1 MTYEQNRQEARRA
14 KRADEF
20 VERFEKLVMKLGCYV
35 DDDSRKIDHF
45 FIESLCGQDL
55 IVGPLEFEYIS
66 PKVECYSRRAGPL
79 ELDAMLIS
87 TTTVGILETKL
98 TLRVDDVLKVQNALI
113 PRFRKSFREQQHKD
127 LAVIVAGELILP
139 NAAKLA
145 RELGYILLKPS
156 KQGVIADASCYRAA

>member
-1 MTYEQNRQEARRA
+1 MTYEQSRQDARCA
-14 KRADEF
+14 EKANEF
-20 VERFEKLVMKLGCYV
+20 VERFDKLMMKLGCYV
-35 DDDSRKIDHF
+35 DDESRKIDHF
-45 FIESLCGQDL
+45 FIESLCEQDL

-66 PKVECYSRRAGPL
+66 PKVKCYSRRAGIL
-79 ELDAMLIS
+79 DIDAMLVS

-145 RELGYILLKPS
+145 RELGYILLKPNN
-156 KQGVIADASCYRAA
+156 QGISIDASCYRAA

>member
-1 MTYEQNRQEARRA
+1 MTYEQKRQDARRA
-14 KRADEF
+14 KKADEF
-20 VERFEKLVMKLGCYV
+20 FARFDKLMMKLGCYV
-35 DDDSRKIDHF
+35 DDESRKIDHF
-45 FIESLCGQDL
+45 FIESLCEQDL

-66 PKVECYSRRAGPL
+66 PKVKCYSRRAGIL
-79 ELDAMLIS
+79 DIDAMLVS
-87 TTTVGILETKL
+87 TTTVGILETKS

-145 RELGYILLKPS
+145 RELGYILLKPG
-156 KQGVIADASCYRAA
+156 KQGIVADASCYRAA

>member
-1 MTYEQNRQEARRA
+1 MNYEQMQRRTKKSA
-14 KRADEF
+14 EF

-35 DDDSRKIDHF
+35 DDDSRNIDRF
-45 FIESLCGQDL
+45 FIERLCEQDL
-55 IVGPLEFEYIS
+55 LVGPLEFEYVS
-66 PKVECYSRRAGPL
+66 PKIRCYSKRAGIFDL
-79 ELDAMLIS
+79 NAMLIS

-145 RELGYILLKPS
+145 RELGYILLKPG
-156 KQGVIADASCYRAA
+156 KQGIIADASCYRAA